1 MFADLKQD
9 TSGQREIQIETL
21 PNLCQSMRLRFYIM

>member
-9 TSGQREIQIETL
+9 TSGQREIQRDFAKSL
-21 PNLCQSMRLRFYIM
+21 PINAP